1 MAETDFQSFVKDV
14 AAGSPEAR
22 IALAEKLKAAN
33 LWTGKITSSMNV
45 KYYTA
50 LAKLEEAYKQQ
61 EAIDKILG
69 TAKPAGRLDVL
80 TTLLADGGVEGDGS
94 GPKTTTQTYITS
106 PSQTAKL
113 LNTVAEDLLGR
124 KLTKAEQ
131 SKYTKLLNAQQKKQP
146 TVTTSGDGF
155 SNTRG
160 GIDETQFITE
170 QIGNTAEAKTN
181 SATDAYAVMM
191 EELGGLR

>member
-1 MAETDFQSFVKDV
+1 MAETDFNSFVKDIN
-14 AAGSPEAR
+14 AGSPEAKL
-22 IALAEKLKAAN
+22 ALAQKLKAAGF
-33 LWTGKITSSMNV
+33 WTGKITSNMDA

-50 LAKLEEAYKQQ
+50 LAKLEEAYRQQ

-69 TAKPAGRLDVL
+69 NAKPASRYDVL
-80 TTLLADGGVEGDGS
+80 TNILAEGGSGGDGS
-94 GPKTTTQTYITS
+94 GPKTTTQTYVTS

>member
-1 MAETDFQSFVKDV
+1 MAETDFNSFVKDV

-22 IALAEKLKAAN
+22 IALAQKLKAAG
-33 LWTGKITSSMNV
+33 LWKGKITSSMDV

-50 LAKLEEAYKQQ
+50 LAKLEEAYVQQ

-80 TTLLADGGVEGDGS
+80 TTILADGGDTGDS
-94 GPKTTTQTYITS
+94 TGPKTTTQTYITS

-160 GIDETQFITE
+160 GVDETQFITE

>member
-1 MAETDFQSFVKDV
+1 MAETDFNSFVKDISV
-14 AAGSPEAR
+14 GSPEAR
-22 IALAEKLKAAN
+22 LALAEKLKAAG
-33 LWTGKITSSMNV
+33 LWTGKITSNMDI

-61 EAIDKILG
+61 EAIDKIVG
-69 TAKPAGRLDVL
+69 VAKPSGRLDVL
-80 TTLLADGGVEGDGS
+80 TALLAEGGTGGGS
-94 GPKTTTQTYITS
+94 GPTTTTQTYITS

-124 KLTKAEQ
+124 KLTKAEAA
-131 SKYTKLLNAQQKKQP
+131 KYTKLLNQQQKKQP
-146 TVTTSGDGF
+146 AVTTSGDGF
-155 SNTRG
+155 STTRG
-160 GIDETQFITE
+160 GVDEEQFITE
-170 QIGNTAEAKTN
+170 QIGSTVEAKTN

>member
-1 MAETDFQSFVKDV
+1 MAETDFNSFVKDI
-14 AAGSPEAR
+14 AAGTEEAR
-22 IALAEKLKAAN
+22 LALAEKLKAAG
-33 LWTGKITSSMNV
+33 LWTGKVSSKIDT

-50 LAKLEEAYKQQ
+50 LVKLEEAFKQQ
-61 EAIDKILG
+61 ETIDKIIG

-80 TTLLADGGVEGDGS
+80 TGLLVDGGSSGSGS
-94 GPKTTTQTYITS
+94 GPTTTAQTYITS

-124 KLTKAEQ
+124 KLTKAEH
-131 SKYTKLLNAQQKKQP
+131 SKYTKLLNAQQKKEP
-146 TVTTSGDGF
+146 TLTTS
-155 SNTRG
+155 SNGSTSTKG
-160 GIDETQFITE
+160 GIDEEQFVRE